1 MSTPKTSGRSVTP
14 TGVVLHDEIGPPGGR
29 DPDLEDIDDV
39 GMTGQPAHRPLF
51 TEKSFEILVVEAG
64 RQNLYRNRSVERW
77 LKAAVDH
84 SETTAAYLLAALEP
98 RFQLSRDVA

>member
-1 MSTPKTSGRSVTP
+1 M
-14 TGVVLHDEIGPPGGR
+14 VLHDEIRPSGVR

-39 GMTGQPAHRPLF
+39 GRTGQPAHRPLF
-51 TEKSFEILVVEAG
+51 TEKSFDLVVEAG
-64 RQNLYRNRSVERW
+64 RQNLYRNRSDRAMV
-77 LKAAVDH
+77 KAAVDD